1 MKDTGW
7 KNIFSIP
14 VSDKD
19 MYKEY
24 SKFLQLNELK
34 QSKKKIGKKSHKFT
48 KDHILYDT
56 IYMKHPS
63 KSIEIECKCV
73 VVRGWEGGESG
84 SDC

>member
-1 MKDTGW
+1 MNRKDTGW

-34 QSKKKIGKKSHKFT
+34 QSKKNREKITQIHKRPYT
-48 KDHILYDT
+48 VRYHLHETSKQ
-56 IYMKHPS
+56 IYRDRM
-63 KSIEIECKCV
+63 
-73 VVRGWEGGESG
+73 
-84 SDC
+84 